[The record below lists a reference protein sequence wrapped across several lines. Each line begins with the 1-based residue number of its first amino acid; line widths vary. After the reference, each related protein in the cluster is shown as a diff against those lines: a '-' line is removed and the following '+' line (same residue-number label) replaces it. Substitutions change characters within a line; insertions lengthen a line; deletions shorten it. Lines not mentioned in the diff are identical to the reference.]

1 MKIRTTRISFVAV
14 VIFVASASA
23 SASASSIRADT
34 KRFFSL
40 SSNTE
45 DIDETTEDTSS
56 ELTKRSLPW
65 KFFKR
70 NKDSAEIP
78 EEANSDDNS
87 DSETKKKKLLPS
99 AEKEDE
105 KKRRF
110 QFQIFPRERVSDK
123 KDSADQDISDN
134 ETSEDD
140 GNEEKKSDVN
150 SSKKNKSSKVNVDK
164 SNNTTNYEE
173 SSSSSSSLS
182 SSDKDENDSDESD
195 SQSGEDEIEI
205 DEDNKENKFDNDK
218 KNSTNNLTPAQQYR
232 KQILIRQQQLA
243 QPLGGTG
250 TSLYRS
256 VPLQQQ
262 GTPFYPGAPNPS
274 TLPTSQGQIMAAAA
288 LVNLLSLASRFF
300 FIKWIINK
308 LAFESELASPVQHF
322 MWECLNDKFVKDD
335 QIWNRVLFRKPHSV
349 NGSQSKWKK
358 VVTAMGPTHSD
369 QNQKSDRSKKKTKK
383 NIESNN
389 SKEASSYDEVVQVE
403 RDQKIKPSP
412 ETSKTVVVMD
422 FSTMNVLDPDFLRFA
437 DVVTFLV
444 GANTPRKQ
452 FFGKKPEV
460 LLILQSPGG
469 EVTSFAFAA
478 AQIHRL
484 RSCGWNV
491 TVSVDRIAA
500 SGGYMIA
507 SQATQILAS
516 PFAMVGSI
524 GVITETLNFHEILK
538 KYGIKSLVLKVR
550 TTK

>member
-1 MKIRTTRISFVAV
+1 MKIRTTRTSFVAV
-14 VIFVASASA
+14 VIFVASA

-87 DSETKKKKLLPS
+87 DSETKRKTSSPS
-99 AEKEDE
+99 AEQEDE

-383 NIESNN
+383 HIESNN